1 MTVWLMRSSNH
12 FSHKKFVLI
21 LQNIIFILLGF
32 LFSNCDIFQY
42 RECEYIQFPSSTVNC
57 ETLEAKEKREAKAR
71 CESLGMRLPTREE
84 VKEAFNARVIKHGEI
99 QGTLYWESKEAADAF
114 LRDFPLRCIR

>member
-1 MTVWLMRSSNH
+1 MFYDVESSVED
-12 FSHKKFVLI
+12 FAVL
-21 LQNIIFILLGF
+21 FDFWKEG
-32 LFSNCDIFQY
+32 
-42 RECEYIQFPSSTVNC
+42 
-57 ETLEAKEKREAKAR
+57 EAAE
-71 CESLGMRLPTREE
+71 EE